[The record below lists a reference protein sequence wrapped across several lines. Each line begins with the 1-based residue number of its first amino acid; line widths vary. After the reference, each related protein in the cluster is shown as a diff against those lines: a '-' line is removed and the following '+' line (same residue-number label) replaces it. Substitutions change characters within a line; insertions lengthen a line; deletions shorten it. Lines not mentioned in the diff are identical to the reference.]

1 MQMKKHEI
9 ADATGLQG
17 IYISV
22 VNWRNTVL
30 VDDTSWYTK
39 VLDTFVDADERQR
52 LVAIKSLIKKAV
64 KDED

>member
-9 ADATGLQG
+9 ADAIGLQG

-22 VNWRNTVL
+22 VNGRNTVP